1 MFSDI
6 AYAVTG
12 SFARAV
18 ATPCEGEPG
27 TPYGVASV
35 VVCVLVAHIAL
46 WVVVVPSLEA
56 GA

>member
-46 WVVVVPSLEA
+46 WVVVVLSLEA